1 MKRKNRSSIIDTK
14 EELIK
19 NFSRE
24 QMEIYNYHK
33 SKFSYINPTLY
44 PVISEDKELRFLEN
58 GCNIL
63 EKIFKFEVV
72 VALIIGT
79 VIVMSNGL
87 PTKNDSTVNYK
98 QEIASVEYDVKF

>member
-1 MKRKNRSSIIDTK
+1 MKRKKRSSIIDTK

-33 SKFSYINPTLY
+33 SKVSYINPTLY
-44 PVISEDKELRFLEN
+44 PVISEDKEIRFLEN

>member
-1 MKRKNRSSIIDTK
+1 
-14 EELIK
+14 
-19 NFSRE
+19 
-24 QMEIYNYHK
+24 MEIYNYHK